1 MQKDKNPHGFMVQSF
16 NGKKKTVTQSRK
28 HSLKTEL
35 TSSQTTLHRLKRI
48 SSWSK
53 MKQFAAI
60 MFKFKDILLDIIKPK
75 TINTPG
81 QFVDM
86 SLLQRRESSITKMY
100 QQRCF
105 QNKTNRL
112 ADGKYVSRKS
122 NISKLDPFLDDHKVI
137 RVGGRISQSRMEY
150 KLKHPILLSK
160 YQRMVILHQSSLFF
174 ITEEL
179 VKHGGREMII
189 KEIRKT
195 LLSKIPCVSIRK
207 HIFFE
212 ALI

>member
-16 NGKKKTVTQSRK
+16 NGKKKTVSQSRK

-35 TSSQTTLHRLKRI
+35 TSSQTTLHRLERI

-150 KLKHPILLSK
+150 KLKYPILLSK
-160 YQRMVILHQSSLFF
+160 NGDITSVIIVFYHRRAGETWWKRNDNKRNTENFAKQNSLCFN
-174 ITEEL
+174 
-179 VKHGGREMII
+179 
-189 KEIRKT
+189 
-195 LLSKIPCVSIRK
+195 
-207 HIFFE
+207 
-212 ALI
+212 